1 MANTNL
7 NPSEVILSNS
17 GYLKIN
23 GVELAE
29 LKNIEIT
36 MSPEVKSLAVMNSPS
51 KAEIATGYTG
61 NISFG
66 INKVYSRFK
75 PALLEAA
82 KELRPFNF
90 TLECVTYSADKNNQE
105 AIYIDNC
112 WFKGDIQ
119 LMALNAEGDF
129 ITETYEAGFGIE
141 SAEYTDILDD
151 GNSW

>member
-7 NPSEVILSNS
+7 NPSDVILSNS

-105 AIYIDNC
+105 AIFN
-112 WFKGDIQ
+112 
-119 LMALNAEGDF
+119 
-129 ITETYEAGFGIE
+129 
-141 SAEYTDILDD
+141 
-151 GNSW
+151 